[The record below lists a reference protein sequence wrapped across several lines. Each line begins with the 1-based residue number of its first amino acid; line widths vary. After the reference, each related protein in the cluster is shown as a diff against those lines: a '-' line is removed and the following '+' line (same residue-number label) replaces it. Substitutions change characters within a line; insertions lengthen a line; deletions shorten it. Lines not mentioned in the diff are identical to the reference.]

1 MDFRE
6 RMRSSARRNHSRVA
20 LALDLVG
27 PHENRVSKAIGLLN
41 ELIDKVA
48 CVKINQH
55 LILPFGLQG
64 LRELL
69 EICNRKDVP
78 VIADLKLNDVES
90 TNLVAAD
97 TLYKMG
103 VDAVI
108 ANPFVGFDEGL
119 GKVIERSRGM
129 GKGVLLLVY
138 MSHRGAKEG
147 YDMKVDGKSLWR
159 IFAQRVR
166 SWNADGAIVSAKSP
180 YRIREVRRM
189 LLEDQLILTPGVGY
203 QGGDAKKALDAGA
216 DMVIVGRSVIDS
228 PKPGRALE
236 EFRLLAQVP

>member
-1 MDFRE
+1 MDFAE
-6 RMRSSARRNHSRVA
+6 RIRSSARRNQSRVA
-20 LALDLVG
+20 LALDVVG

-48 CVKINQH
+48 CVKINQQ
-55 LILPFGLQG
+55 LILPFGLHG

-69 EICNRKDVP
+69 EICTRKEVP

-90 TNLVAAD
+90 TNLEAVD
-97 TLYKMG
+97 TVYTMG

-119 GKVIERSRGM
+119 GKVIEKSRAM

-147 YDMKVDGKSLWR
+147 YDMKVNRKSLWR

-189 LLEDQLILTPGVGY
+189 LLKDQLILTPGAGY

-216 DMVIVGRSVIDS
+216 DLVIVGRSIVDS
-228 PKPGRALE
+228 PSPGRALE
-236 EFRLLAQVP
+236 EFRRLAQVS

>member
-6 RMRSSARRNHSRVA
+6 RMRSSARRNQSRVA
-20 LALDLVG
+20 LALDIVG
-27 PHENRVSKAIGLLN
+27 PHENRVSKAIELLN

-55 LILPFGLQG
+55 LILPFGLNG

-69 EICNRKDVP
+69 EICMSKDVP

-119 GKVIERSRGM
+119 GKVIEMSRGM

-138 MSHRGAKEG
+138 MSHRGAREG
-147 YDMKVDGKSLWR
+147 YDMKVDGKSFWR
-159 IFAQRVR
+159 IFARRVR
-166 SWNADGAIVSAKSP
+166 SWNADGAIVSARSP
-180 YRIREVRRM
+180 YRIKEVRRM
-189 LLEDQLILTPGVGY
+189 ILEDQLILTPGVGH

-216 DMVIVGRSVIDS
+216 DMVIVGRSVVDS
-228 PKPGRALE
+228 PEPRRALE
-236 EFRLLAQVP
+236 EFRLSAQVP